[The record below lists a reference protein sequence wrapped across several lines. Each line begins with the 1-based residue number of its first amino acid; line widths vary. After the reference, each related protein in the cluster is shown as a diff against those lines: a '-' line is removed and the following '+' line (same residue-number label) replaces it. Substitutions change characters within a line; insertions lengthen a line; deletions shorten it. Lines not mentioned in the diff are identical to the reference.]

1 MRVPDGTDYVEFMLY
16 NEEPDARR
24 RGTMNHI
31 CLMVPDMDKAVA
43 LLESRRAKAG
53 YDRPME
59 IRTGVNRKR
68 QCNLY
73 DPDGTRVELMEPNTI
88 DGKPAASS
96 TLAPPL
102 P

>member
-16 NEEPDARR
+16 KDEPDARR

-43 LLESRRAKAG
+43 ILESRPRESG
-53 YDRPME
+53 LRSPME

-68 QCNLY
+68 SATSTIPMALGC
-73 DPDGTRVELMEPNTI
+73 ELMEPI
-88 DGKPAASS
+88 RS
-96 TLAPPL
+96 TVSLPRRHFAPPK